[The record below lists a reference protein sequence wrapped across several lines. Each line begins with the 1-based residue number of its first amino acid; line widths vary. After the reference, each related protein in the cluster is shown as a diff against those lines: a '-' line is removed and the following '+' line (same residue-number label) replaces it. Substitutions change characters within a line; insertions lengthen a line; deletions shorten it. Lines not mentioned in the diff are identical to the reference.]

1 MGLCMAI
8 TCWRLWENQEKRNYI
23 HRPCRRIYDQEKLYK
38 NFFGIFPHFSVFQD
52 VLNACTE
59 GYDCLVLD
67 NTSKSN
73 NIQDC
78 VYWYRAKPDRK
89 FKIGSKEI
97 LNFLGTG
104 EFVLIAF
111 VFLLLFGPD
120 KIPGFAR
127 SAGRAIRKIK
137 DASNDVKKE
146 IHASSK
152 SVDSISSD
160 VQSDL
165 KEIESLA
172 QSVKRGVKKS
182 IDN

>member
-1 MGLCMAI
+1 MVNSFL
-8 TCWRLWENQEKRNYI
+8 
-23 HRPCRRIYDQEKLYK
+23 
-38 NFFGIFPHFSVFQD
+38 F
-52 VLNACTE
+52 
-59 GYDCLVLD
+59 
-67 NTSKSN
+67 
-73 NIQDC
+73 
-78 VYWYRAKPDRK
+78 
-89 FKIGSKEI
+89 

-127 SAGRAIRKIK
+127 SVGRTIRKIK